1 MEDKTPQQVALFVPP
16 IDETFNP
23 DRVPQTAEEYL
34 QQVIYE
40 RTVRVPEVAYN
51 HRNKPKAKPTNWD
64 KLTEDNKLK
73 NSAPEDVLPT
83 SEWTQIQLD
92 MFQKLQE
99 KIQSIKT
106 QEENENLPQIRRLS
120 SEVIN
125 DWKTFCQE
133 NPPLL
138 KTVLSLSQLQWED
151 LLENQCEWLSQ
162 EKELKLHSEHSWMG
176 QWIYA
181 GLANLMIPIE
191 PNVHHLI
198 REIARTCI
206 RRRNELRS
214 SQEVSP
220 LSVIITIV
228 VNHFKQT
235 DLL

>member
-1 MEDKTPQQVALFVPP
+1 MEPSPQQVALFVPP
-16 IDETFNP
+16 IDDSFNP

-40 RTVRVPEVAYN
+40 RTVRCPEVASN
-51 HRNKPKAKPTNWD
+51 HQNKPKAKPTTTWD
-64 KLTEDNKLK
+64 KLTETTLK
-73 NSAPEDVLPT
+73 NLAPEDVMPT
-83 SEWTQIQLD
+83 KEWIDVQLD
-92 MFQKLQE
+92 LFQKLQS
-99 KIQSIKT
+99 KIQKLK
-106 QEENENLPQIRRLS
+106 EDPQHETRGLS

-151 LLENQCEWLSQ
+151 LLENQREWLAQ
-162 EKELKLHSEHSWMG
+162 EKELNLHSDHFWMG

-181 GLANLMIPIE
+181 CLSNLMIPIE

-206 RRRNELRS
+206 KRRNDLKCT
-214 SQEVSP
+214 QQVLPLNVLICIVS
-220 LSVIITIV
+220 VQ
-228 VNHFKQT
+228 FKQT
-235 DLL
+235 DLCL